1 MLKNAPAL
9 LLFGLLTGCKME
21 SAASRADSVVAHAS
35 SPATSPT
42 LSARYAGAADAKENQ
57 ESYAELAGDTLQLVS
72 IGGHEL
78 PDAAI
83 VPPPCDST
91 RALVPRRILMA
102 ADSSYWA
109 LTDSRPTCRDTM
121 FVTSVTEQYRG
132 GYRIFGDTLL
142 LNLRDPFSGARQFVG
157 MIFPDS
163 VVQTA
168 VTSDETL
175 RFSRQRGAYGDPA
188 AVGPVTTDTLFLVRD
203 LDGSGK
209 TDYIVRESRPGRN
222 QSAKDYRLAIYLDAK
237 PGSRAP
243 NWANNWD
250 EMEIGAQQGLQRAYS
265 IAPGASLVDLWW
277 NFADADGDELL
288 VVERGKVR
296 SELTHVVD
304 YGEGVFS
311 ITQPEGQTVV
321 EATLGNRNLKVD
333 GALVT
338 GGADMKCPGA
348 QMSAVRLTYDS
359 KSGHFTAGPR
369 HCVQLPRD

>member
-1 MLKNAPAL
+1 
-9 LLFGLLTGCKME
+9 
-21 SAASRADSVVAHAS
+21 
-35 SPATSPT
+35 
-42 LSARYAGAADAKENQ
+42 
-57 ESYAELAGDTLQLVS
+57 
-72 IGGHEL
+72 
-78 PDAAI
+78 
-83 VPPPCDST
+83 
-91 RALVPRRILMA
+91 
-102 ADSSYWA
+102 
-109 LTDSRPTCRDTM
+109 
-121 FVTSVTEQYRG
+121 
-132 GYRIFGDTLL
+132 
-142 LNLRDPFSGARQFVG
+142 
-157 MIFPDS
+157 
-163 VVQTA
+163 
-168 VTSDETL
+168 
-175 RFSRQRGAYGDPA
+175 
-188 AVGPVTTDTLFLVRD
+188 VRD